1 MLIEYPDV
9 HERMRALSWLIG
21 VDDRLFVEVEVEGRA
36 CAYAIADEA
45 LDRENDEKTSAVH
58 FLRFEFGKVTRGA
71 RRREREAR
79 L

>member
-21 VDDRLFVEVEVEGRA
+21 VEDRLFVEVEVEGRA

-45 LDRENDEKTSAVH
+45 MDRENDE
-58 FLRFEFGKVTRGA
+58 
-71 RRREREAR
+71 
-79 L
+79 